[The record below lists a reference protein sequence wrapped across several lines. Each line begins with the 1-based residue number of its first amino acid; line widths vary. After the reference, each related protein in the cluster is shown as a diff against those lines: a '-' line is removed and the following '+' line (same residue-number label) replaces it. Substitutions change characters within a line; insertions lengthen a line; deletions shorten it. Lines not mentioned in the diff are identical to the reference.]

1 MAFCLV
7 FDVFREFVLYGGV
20 ASGPF
25 LFVCL
30 EQLQVTLLSGVA
42 HVALQVWIVE
52 SMRFFLFLEKSLEA
66 SMVQSLMGLCD

>member
-1 MAFCLV
+1 MAFSIV
-7 FDVFREFVLYGGV
+7 FDVQREFVLYGGV

-42 HVALQVWIVE
+42 HVTLEVWIVE
-52 SMRFFLFLEKSLEA
+52 SLRFFLLFK
-66 SMVQSLMGLCD
+66 